1 MTGKID
7 CPKATD
13 NVSDLL
19 WSCGPIAIGIAWI
32 VGWLWVAAH
41 FIIKYW

>member
-19 WSCGPIAIGIAWI
+19 WSLLPIAVGVVW
-32 VGWLWVAAH
+32 VFGWLWIAAH